1 MCGNRQLNFGR
12 NCERPGVFKRFCE
25 LLHNFVRK
33 MCKKNKNCAIKCAIK
48 PGDELGA
55 DGDRSLWTRPGMF
68 RMPNCEYIRTPST
81 RDLMSRVIELVE
93 KGVQTEC
100 CITCANHRYCRDTSD
115 PGWCLEGNYT
125 PSSGMTLLDKCDAYE
140 PCAGLETDTDRL
152 KYLAVA
158 LWPVVYV
165 HEDGREIRRVVVN
178 GVTIG
183 S

>member
-1 MCGNRQLNFGR
+1 MCRNCQLNFGR
-12 NCERPGVFKRFCE
+12 NCERPGVFKRFCN

-33 MCKKNKNCAIKCAIK
+33 MSKKNKNCAIKCAIK

-68 RMPNCEYIRTPST
+68 RMPNGEYIRTPSI

-93 KGVQTEC
+93 MGVQSEC
-100 CITCANHRYCRDTSD
+100 CVTCAYFCYHDDPSGHKWCSENHY
-115 PGWCLEGNYT
+115 N
-125 PSSGMTLLDKCDAYE
+125 PSSGMTLLGKCGAYE
-140 PCAGLETDTDRL
+140 PCGGLETDTDRL